1 MPIYE
6 YTCVTCSNRFDK
18 RRSMSQMND
27 PASCPDCGSES
38 RRVFSVFAAFSSG
51 QQRSDQRRRGSRRL
65 LRWWRRWCLRLC
77 NECLIYRLPLRTI
90 SHVNQ
95 EE

>member
-38 RRVFSVFAAFSSG
+38 RRVLSLYSPPSHQTATARPAQSRVPVAAAVAVPAV
-51 QQRSDQRRRGSRRL
+51 L
-65 LRWWRRWCLRLC
+65 A
-77 NECLIYRLPLRTI
+77 PAP
-90 SHVNQ
+90 
-95 EE
+95 

>member
-27 PASCPDCGSES
+27 DAPCPDCGSES
-38 RRVFSVFAAFSSG
+38 RRVLSLFAAFSSDGNG
-51 QQRSDQRRRGSRRL
+51 QTSAVAGAGGCCGGGSGGA
-65 LRWWRRWCLRLC
+65 CAC
-77 NECLIYRLPLRTI
+77 AM
-90 SHVNQ
+90 SV
-95 EE
+95 